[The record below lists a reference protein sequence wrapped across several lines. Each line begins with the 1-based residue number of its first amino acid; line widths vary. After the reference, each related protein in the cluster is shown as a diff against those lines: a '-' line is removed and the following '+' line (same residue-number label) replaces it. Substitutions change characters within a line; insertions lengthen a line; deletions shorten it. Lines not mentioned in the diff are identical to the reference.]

1 MRRPFFFTT
10 LVLLCTVSIAY
21 GNPVG
26 KSAEEQPA
34 SAAPP
39 LARVRIIH
47 QGMTRVSRYASSLA
61 LGTRAA
67 TVAAG
72 VLPVVDQ
79 PDIEEDDRILLD
91 KIFRALPALCRENLE
106 HVIVRYDPSAERGQA
121 TATTMLLRGP
131 LWNLSAK
138 KKMEMIGVITHECGH
153 IMSLNALAGL
163 ASDGMSNYPDGHIPT
178 YNGPAARFYS
188 ISWKNAEEMRKGAK
202 SGDFVSGYAK
212 ENPFEDIAET
222 ITYYL
227 LQRAAFEERAES
239 NSILALK
246 LQWAETSIDDPLFR
260 APLSSTNW
268 DRRIPW
274 DVTKLAHALAL

>member
-121 TATTMLLRGP
+121 TATAMLLRGP

-138 KKMEMIGVITHECGH
+138 KKMEMTGVIAHECGH
-153 IMSLNALAGL
+153 IMSLKALAG
-163 ASDGMSNYPDGHIPT
+163 SKRDGVSLFPDGNIPT
-178 YNGPAARFYS
+178 YNGAATRFYA
-188 ISWKNAEEMRKGAK
+188 ISWKSSEVMRQDAK
-202 SGDFVSGYAK
+202 STDFVSGYAK
-212 ENPFEDIAET
+212 QNPFEDVAESIAYFILHE
-222 ITYYL
+222 
-227 LQRAAFEERAES
+227 QAFRERAATNDVLAEK
-239 NSILALK
+239 LAWVEK
-246 LQWAETSIDDPLFR
+246 HIGGTEFTPPPSTS
-260 APLSSTNW
+260 W
-268 DRRIPW
+268 DGRIPW
-274 DVTKLAHALAL
+274 DVTKLAHGLTF